1 MGKIK
6 DAIQDWL
13 EDYGYDLGYDM
24 TNYPDMVDWNV
35 IKKHKIEAF
44 TYHNNK
50 RAIEQEELSRK
61 HGAPEPPEVFDDE

>member
-24 TNYPDMVDWNV
+24 SNYPDMVDWDV
-35 IKKHKIEAF
+35 IKR
-44 TYHNNK
+44 NNIQANLYYSNK
-50 RAIEQEELSRK
+50 KAIEQEELSRK
-61 HGAPEPPEVFDDE
+61 YGFPEPEVEND